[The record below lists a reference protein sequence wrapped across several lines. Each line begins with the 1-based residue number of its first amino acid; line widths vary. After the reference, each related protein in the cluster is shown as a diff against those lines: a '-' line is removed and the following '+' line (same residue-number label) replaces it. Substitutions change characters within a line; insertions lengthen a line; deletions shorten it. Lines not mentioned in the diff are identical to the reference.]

1 MQTIILILFSLLV
14 YMAYLLG
21 KKEGKKNKNK

>member
-21 KKEGKKNKNK
+21 KKESKKNKNK